1 VDKAVI
7 VWKLNELMA
16 RKRVKNKDLASALGV
31 DENSVY
37 RLRRTDLM
45 PRLTEE
51 RLNGICK
58 VLSCQPGDLLV
69 FIPDSNDEN
78 QAQEEPE
85 KADSPDPQ
93 TPNSGKSSK
102 TSAQVM
108 WLLPSEESA

>member
-1 VDKAVI
+1 MI

-58 VLSCQPGDLLV
+58 ALRCQPGDLLV
-69 FIPDSNDEN
+69 FTPDDNDEN
-78 QAQEEPE
+78 QAPDEFQ
-85 KADSPDPQ
+85 KVDSPVPQ
-93 TPNSGKSSK
+93 TSSSTTAKTNS
-102 TSAQVM
+102 QVM